1 MIIPINLFNQG
12 SSVGG
17 ALPPQFAQFG
27 TDEVVLLELQ
37 GSLDV
42 AGSKEGQHVGKLS
55 IDNTTV
61 RR

>member
-1 MIIPINLFNQG
+1 M
-12 SSVGG
+12 GG